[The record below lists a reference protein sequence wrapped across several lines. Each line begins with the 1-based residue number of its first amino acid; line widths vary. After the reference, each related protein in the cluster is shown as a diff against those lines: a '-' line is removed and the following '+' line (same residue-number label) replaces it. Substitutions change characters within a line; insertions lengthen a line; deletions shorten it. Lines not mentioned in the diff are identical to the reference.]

1 MFNNLTLIQKGNNY
15 YISSREV
22 ARLID
27 KRHDHLLRDINGY
40 LKTLKKLNHPKIGGV
55 DFFVESTYP
64 DNKGEARPCYLLS
77 KMGCEMVAT
86 KLTGEKGILFSASYV
101 AKFNA
106 METYLRGEWE
116 KSQMRLPTLEDCNDT
131 ANIVI
136 NQLKRTGVSTYR
148 MLDFLDGLY
157 EPLGISVLENGEFD
171 DIPQTYTALQIAY
184 ICGMYSLYG
193 NPHAQAVSC
202 IISENLFLNNKHK
215 LSVSDNYH
223 TGLVGGFRY
232 DEHVLQEVKDWLAEC
247 NYPSEVYGVE
257 RTYHVV
263 YRPTSN
269 NSMSTIKNNRHSG

>member
-1 MFNNLTLIQKGNNY
+1 MFNNLTLIQKGSNY
-15 YISSREV
+15 YIDSREV
-22 ARLID
+22 ATIIEKPHNDLMKAIRKYCD
-27 KRHDHLLRDINGY
+27 F
-40 LKTLKKLNHPKIGGV
+40 LNEGNLSHVK
-55 DFFVESTYP
+55 FFIKSSYEDS
-64 DNKGEARPCYLLS
+64 KGEIRPCYLLS
-77 KMGCEMVAT
+77 KLGCELIANKLIGKKGVLFTAT
-86 KLTGEKGILFSASYV
+86 YV
-101 AKFNA
+101 AKFNE
-106 METYLRGEWE
+106 MEAYLRSEWE
-116 KSQMRLPTLEDCNDT
+116 KSQMQLPTLEDCNDT

-157 EPLGISVLENGEFD
+157 EPLGISILENGEFD

-202 IISENLFLNNKHK
+202 IISENLFLNKHK

-223 TGLVGGFRY
+223 TGLMGGFRY

-247 NYPSEVYGVE
+247 NYPSAVYGVE

-263 YRPTSN
+263 YRPTSS
-269 NSMSTIKNNRHSG
+269 NSISTIKNNRHSG